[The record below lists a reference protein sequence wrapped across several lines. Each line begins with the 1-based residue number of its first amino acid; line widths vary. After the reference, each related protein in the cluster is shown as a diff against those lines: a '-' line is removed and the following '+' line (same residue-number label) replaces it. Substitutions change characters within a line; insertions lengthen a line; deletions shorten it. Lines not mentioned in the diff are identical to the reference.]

1 MTLRRLVLLR
11 HGQTNYNVEGRMQ
24 GHLDVLLTETG
35 HAQAAA
41 VAPGIAALGP
51 DRLISSDLR
60 RAVDTAD
67 VVAAASG
74 LDVKVDP
81 RLRETHLGE
90 WQGRPLV
97 DVERGWPG
105 AIAAWRSDPAW
116 APPGGESRIEVV
128 RRSRPVIDELDE
140 EYADNPKGIVV
151 VVAHGGMI
159 AGLVCGL
166 LGLPTSTWPS
176 IGGMGN
182 CHWASLA
189 RRDDHPRWRLVGYNV
204 SGGVAVPRVREPS
217 LQ

>member
-11 HGQTNYNVEGRMQ
+11 HGQTAHNVEGRMQ
-24 GHLDVLLTETG
+24 GHLDSQLTDLG
-35 HAQAAA
+35 RAQAAA
-41 VAPGIAALGP
+41 AAPVLAALGP
-51 DRLISSDLR
+51 DRLISSDLL
-60 RAVDTAD
+60 RAVDTAE
-67 VVAAASG
+67 VVAAAAG

-90 WQGRPLV
+90 WQNLTV
-97 DVERGWPG
+97 ADIERGWPR
-105 AIAAWRSDPAW
+105 AIPAWRSDPTW
-116 APPGGESRIEVV
+116 APPGGESRIDVV

-140 EYADNPKGIVV
+140 EYADNPQGIVV
-151 VVAHGGMI
+151 VVAHGGLI

-189 RRDDHPRWRLVGYNV
+189 RRDEHPRWRLAGYNV
-204 SGGVAVPRVREPS
+204 DAGPTTRV
-217 LQ
+217 

>member
-1 MTLRRLVLLR
+1 MTLRGLILLR
-11 HGQTNYNVEGRMQ
+11 HGQTDFNVRGRMQ
-24 GHLDVLLTETG
+24 GHLDALLTPTG

-41 VAPGIAALGP
+41 VAPGIAALRP

-60 RAVDTAD
+60 RAFDTAQ

-90 WQGRPLV
+90 WQGQT
-97 DVERGWPG
+97 VEEVEAEWPG
-105 AIAAWRSDPAW
+105 AIAEWRSDPAW
-116 APPGGESRIEVV
+116 TPPGGESRIDVV
-128 RRSRPVIDELDE
+128 RRSRPVVDELDE
-140 EYADNPKGIVV
+140 EYADNPEGIVV

-189 RRDDHPRWRLVGYNV
+189 RRADHPRWRLVGYNV
-204 SGGVAVPRVREPS
+204 GGGAPPRD
-217 LQ
+217 